1 MRVSGNLVPDTTP
14 HPMSPYTHR
23 MKKKKIHLEDLIL
36 ELLQRHAHSWVERDS
51 LRRAFKLPAKKG
63 EERFNK
69 AVKRLV
75 KREKIEQ
82 KEGRYRIAGSGRD
95 KNTVEGVFSSTRSG
109 TGYLMVEGRDQDIR
123 IPAKHTGTALD
134 RDRVRVAI
142 LPGSRSDRTE
152 GKVVD
157 IISRGKK
164 FFVGTFHK
172 EGKNTYLIIPDGKS
186 AQVEFFVHPDHTKGA
201 QHNDKVTF
209 RLVDWLHPRS
219 LPEAEVL
226 ENLGKKGT
234 NNASI
239 LSILAENEMQAAF
252 PPAVEEFAQNVAVAI
267 PEKEYKRRK
276 DIRDWEIFTIDPHD
290 AKDFDDALS
299 ISVRDNGNYYLGV
312 HIADVSYYVQQDR
325 ILDKEA
331 LDRGTS
337 VYLVD
342 RTIPMLPEC
351 LSNGVCS
358 LRADE
363 DKLAYSCFMEIT
375 PDGTLAGYSIE
386 ETVIN
391 SSRRFTYEEAQE
403 IIDGKEN
410 KHQESI
416 RTLARMTAM
425 LTENRFRHGSID
437 LDTPEPRFRLDESG
451 RPLGVYVKERLAAHR
466 LVEECMLMANKTV
479 SEHITR
485 LRSGQNSDSEYENRE
500 KGEGGEGRSKYPFL
514 YRIHDRPDPEKLKNI
529 GENVRPL
536 GIDFH
541 VRDGKVTADQ
551 INTLIRQANTS
562 TLKYTINE
570 LVLRSMAK
578 AVYSPK
584 NIGHYG
590 LGFREYTHFTS
601 PIRRYPDLI
610 VHRLLKLYAGG
621 LPGYGFRELITLG
634 DHCSQKERDAVIAER
649 DSIKLKQVEY
659 MSAHIGDLF
668 DGVVSGVTEKG
679 IFVLLNESYCEGMI
693 AIRDLDDDYYVYE
706 QTRHQ
711 LRGRSRSRIFRLG
724 DPIKVKVARTDLEQR
739 QIDFLPERAGER

>member
-1 MRVSGNLVPDTTP
+1 
-14 HPMSPYTHR
+14 
-23 MKKKKIHLEDLIL
+23 MKKKKIHLEDLML
-36 ELLQRHAHSWVERDS
+36 ELLERHSQSWVERDT
-51 LRRAFKLPAKKG
+51 LRRAFKLPPKKG
-63 EERFNK
+63 DERFNK
-69 AVKRLV
+69 ALKRLL
-75 KREKIEQ
+75 KRNKVVEKN
-82 KEGRYRIAGSGRD
+82 GTYRIADARPDG
-95 KNTVEGVFSSTRSG
+95 NVVEGVFSSTRSG
-109 TGYLMVEGRDQDIR
+109 TGYVMVEDRDQDIR
-123 IPAKHTGTALD
+123 IPARHTGTALD
-134 RDRVRVAI
+134 KDRVRVAI
-142 LPGSRSDRTE
+142 LPKSRSDREE
-152 GKVVD
+152 GKIVD
-157 IISRGKK
+157 VISRGKK

-172 EGKNTYLIIPDGKS
+172 EGKNTYLIIPDEKS
-186 AQVEFFVHPDHTKGA
+186 AQIEFFVHPDNTKGA
-201 QHNDKVTF
+201 RHNDKVTF

-252 PPAVEEFAQNVAVAI
+252 PPAVEEFAQSVATDI

-276 DIRDWEIFTIDPHD
+276 DIRDREVFTIDPHD

-299 ISVRDNGNYYLGV
+299 ISILDNGNFYLGV

-331 LDRGTS
+331 RDRGTS

-358 LRADE
+358 LRPNE

-375 PDGTLAGYSIE
+375 PDGKRLGYSIE

-391 SSRRFTYEEAQE
+391 SSMRFTYEEVQE
-403 IIDGKEN
+403 IIDGKAH
-410 KHQESI
+410 KHETSI
-416 RTLARMTAM
+416 RTLAKMTAM
-425 LTENRFRHGSID
+425 LTDKRFRQGSID
-437 LDTPEPRFRLDESG
+437 LDTPEPRFRLDEHG

-479 SEHITR
+479 SEHVSILREQEKSRDDGLEKRKDGGKAGKTR
-485 LRSGQNSDSEYENRE
+485 
-500 KGEGGEGRSKYPFL
+500 YPFL
-514 YRIHDRPDPEKLKNI
+514 YRVHDRPDPEKLKNI

-536 GIDFH
+536 GIEFH

-551 INTLIRQANTS
+551 INSLIHQANKT
-562 TLKYTINE
+562 TLKYAINE

-590 LGFREYTHFTS
+590 LGFSEYTHFTS
-601 PIRRYPDLI
+601 PIRRYPDL
-610 VHRLLKLYAGG
+610 VAHRLLKQYAAG
-621 LPGYGFRELITLG
+621 LPGYSFQELIVLG
-634 DHCSQKERDAVIAER
+634 DHCSEKERDAVIAER

-659 MSAHIGDLF
+659 MSGHIGDTF
-668 DGVVSGVTEKG
+668 DGVISGVTEKG
-679 IFVLLNESYCEGMI
+679 LFVLLNESYCEGMI
-693 AIRDLDDDYYVYE
+693 AVRDLDDDYYVYE
-706 QTRHQ
+706 QARHQ
-711 LRGRSRSRIFRLG
+711 LRGRNRGKSYRLG
-724 DPIKVKVARTDLEQR
+724 DDIRVKVARTDIEQR
-739 QIDFLPERAGER
+739 QIDFLPERPGNK

>member
-1 MRVSGNLVPDTTP
+1 
-14 HPMSPYTHR
+14 
-23 MKKKKIHLEDLIL
+23 MKKKKIHLEDLII
-36 ELLQRHAHSWVERDS
+36 ELLERHSDSWVERDT
-51 LRRAFKLPAKKG
+51 LRRAFKLPPKKG
-63 EERFNK
+63 DERFNK
-69 AVKRLV
+69 ALKRLL
-75 KREKIEQ
+75 KRNKVDQ
-82 KEGRYRIAGSGRD
+82 KDGQYRIADARQDG
-95 KNTVEGVFSSTRSG
+95 NTVEGFFSSTRSG
-109 TGYLMVEGRDQDIR
+109 TGYVMVEGREQDIR

-134 RDRVRVAI
+134 KDKVRVAI
-142 LPGSRSDRTE
+142 LPQSRSDRTE

-157 IISRGKK
+157 VISRGKK
-164 FFVGTFHK
+164 FFVGTFQK
-172 EGKNTYLIIPDGKS
+172 EGKNTYLIIPDEKS
-186 AQVEFFVHPDHTKGA
+186 AQVEFFVHPDNTKGA

-209 RLVDWLHPRS
+209 RLVEWLHPRS

-252 PPAVEEFAQNVAVAI
+252 PPAVEEFAQSVAVDI

-276 DIRDWEIFTIDPHD
+276 DIREWEIFTIDPHD

-299 ISVRDNGNYYLGV
+299 IRVLENGNYYLGV

-331 LDRGTS
+331 VDRGTS

-358 LRADE
+358 LRPNE
-363 DKLAYSCFMEIT
+363 DKLSYSCFMEIT
-375 PDGTLAGYSIE
+375 PDGKLVNYSID

-391 SSRRFTYEEAQE
+391 SSMRFTYEEVQE

-410 KHQESI
+410 KHQNSI
-416 RTLARMTAM
+416 RTLAQMTAM
-425 LTENRFRHGSID
+425 LTDNRFRQGSID
-437 LDTPEPRFRLDESG
+437 LDTPEPRFRLDEQG
-451 RPLGVYVKERLAAHR
+451 RPLGVFVKERLAAHR

-479 SEHITR
+479 SEHVTR
-485 LRSGQNSDSEYENRE
+485 MREQYKNGQDGKNRG
-500 KGEGGEGRSKYPFL
+500 KGDGKEGKTRYPFL

-536 GIDFH
+536 GIEFH

-551 INTLIRQANTS
+551 INNLIRQANQT
-562 TLKYTINE
+562 TLKYAINE

-621 LPGYGFRELITLG
+621 LPGYSFQELITLG

-659 MSAHIGDLF
+659 MSAHIGDVF
-668 DGVVSGVTEKG
+668 DGVISGVTEKG
-679 IFVLLNESYCEGMI
+679 LFVLLNESYCEGMI
-693 AIRDLDDDYYVYE
+693 AIRDLDDDFYLYE
-706 QTRHQ
+706 QARHQ
-711 LRGRSRSRIFRLG
+711 LRGRNRGKVYRLG
-724 DPIKVKVARTDLEQR
+724 GDIKVKVARTDLDQR
-739 QIDFLPERAGER
+739 QIDFLPERSDRK

>member
-1 MRVSGNLVPDTTP
+1 
-14 HPMSPYTHR
+14 
-23 MKKKKIHLEDLIL
+23 MKKKKIHLEDLII
-36 ELLQRHAHSWVERDS
+36 ELLERHSESWVTRDT
-51 LRRAFKLPAKKG
+51 LRSAFKLPPKKG
-63 EERFNK
+63 DERFNK
-69 AVKRLV
+69 ALKRLL
-75 KREKIEQ
+75 KQNKIAQ
-82 KEGRYRIAGSGRD
+82 QNDQYRIADARQDG
-95 KNTVEGVFSSTRSG
+95 NTLEGVFSSTRSG
-109 TGYLMVEGRDQDIR
+109 TGYVMVDGREQDIR

-134 RDRVRVAI
+134 KDRVRVAI
-142 LPGSRSDRTE
+142 LPKSRSDRKE
-152 GKVVD
+152 GKIVD
-157 IISRGKK
+157 VISRGKK
-164 FFVGTFHK
+164 FFVGTFHE
-172 EGKNTYLIIPDGKS
+172 EGKKTYLIIPDEKS
-186 AQVEFFVHPDHTKGA
+186 AQVEFFVHPDNTKGA
-201 QHNDKVTF
+201 RHNDKVTF

-252 PPAVEEFAQNVAVAI
+252 PPAVEEFAENVAVDI

-276 DIRDWEIFTIDPHD
+276 DIRNWEIFTIDPHD

-299 ISVRDNGNYYLGV
+299 ISMLDNGNYYLGV

-325 ILDKEA
+325 ILDREA
-331 LDRGTS
+331 VVRGTS

-358 LRADE
+358 LRPNE
-363 DKLAYSCFMEIT
+363 DKLSYSCFMEIT
-375 PDGTLAGYSIE
+375 PDGNLEAYTIE

-391 SSRRFTYEEAQE
+391 SSMRFTYEDVQE
-403 IIDGKEN
+403 IIDGKGH

-416 RTLARMTAM
+416 RILAKMTAM
-425 LTENRFRHGSID
+425 LTDKRFSQGSID
-437 LDTPEPRFRLDESG
+437 LDTPEPRFRLDENG

-479 SEHITR
+479 SEHVSL
-485 LRSGQNSDSEYENRE
+485 LREQRKNSPDGKSRGKEGE
-500 KGEGGEGRSKYPFL
+500 KDGKSRYPFL
-514 YRIHDRPDPEKLKNI
+514 YRVHDKPNPEKLKNI

-536 GIDFH
+536 GIEFQ
-541 VRDGKVTADQ
+541 VRDDKVTATQ
-551 INTLIRQANTS
+551 INNLIKQANKT
-562 TLKYTINE
+562 TLKYAINE

-610 VHRLLKLYAGG
+610 VHRLLKQYAAGV
-621 LPGYGFRELITLG
+621 PGYSFQELIELG

-659 MSAHIGDLF
+659 MSGHIGDVF
-668 DGVVSGVTEKG
+668 DGVISGVTEKG
-679 IFVLLNESYCEGMI
+679 LFVLLNESYCEGMI
-693 AIRDLDDDYYVYE
+693 AIRDLDDDFYVYD
-706 QTRHQ
+706 QARHQ
-711 LRGRSRSRIFRLG
+711 LRGRSRGKTFRLG
-724 DPIKVKVARTDLEQR
+724 GDIKVKVARTDLEKR
-739 QIDFLPERAGER
+739 QIDFLPERSGSK